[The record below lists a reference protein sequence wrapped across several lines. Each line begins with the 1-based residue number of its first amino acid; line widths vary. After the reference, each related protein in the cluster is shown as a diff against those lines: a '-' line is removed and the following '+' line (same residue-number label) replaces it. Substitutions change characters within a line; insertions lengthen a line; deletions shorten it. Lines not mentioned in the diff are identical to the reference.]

1 MRKPWQLK
9 ARSIFLLFADGWVSS
24 CPAGEQDSG
33 LAGLARS
40 IAKRESQPMA
50 LKPEIRI
57 CSGRIYHIIAYLF
70 CPVLS
75 RCLCRGWPSVWPS
88 VCPVW
93 LLGCICR
100 KLPRRVHN
108 PTQPNQLV
116 TQFQSTINRIHIA
129 SQSMKPALTNVNDG
143 SSDARRPATFAGTF
157 GARSPSGL
165 HGVWGALITNGS
177 HHDLAIITG
186 APQQDPAKT
195 TRSAANF
202 RQTQLAAFHGKVTVA
217 VEGKEMSKADD

>member
-24 CPAGEQDSG
+24 CPAGEEDSG

-40 IAKRESQPMA
+40 IAVLS
-50 LKPEIRI
+50 
-57 CSGRIYHIIAYLF
+57 
-70 CPVLS
+70 CPVSLSLS
-75 RCLCRGWPSVWPS
+75 RLAVCLAVRLPCLAA
-88 VCPVW
+88 W
-93 LLGCICR
+93 LHLSKAATSR
-100 KLPRRVHN
+100 PQPN
-108 PTQPNQLV
+108 QPNQLV

-186 APQQDPAKT
+186 APQQDPSGEDDEVLLLISDRNRRQHSMVKSQWQWRAK
-195 TRSAANF
+195 
-202 RQTQLAAFHGKVTVA
+202 K
-217 VEGKEMSKADD
+217 